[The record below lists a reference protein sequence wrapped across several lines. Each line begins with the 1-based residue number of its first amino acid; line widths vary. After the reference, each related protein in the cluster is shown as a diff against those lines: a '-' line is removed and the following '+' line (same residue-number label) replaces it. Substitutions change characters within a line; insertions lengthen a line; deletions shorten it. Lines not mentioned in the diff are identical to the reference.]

1 MRNTLEESN
10 GGAKPW
16 GSRRRPNLSRLVIG
30 LALTSVLLTPG
41 AAQSL
46 TGRGM
51 RSARPPCRSHPH
63 YAGQCDVRDPCATYE
78 SRTVRYGDD
87 RDFECFIVDEN

>member
-1 MRNTLEESN
+1 MRNTPEESN
-10 GGAKPW
+10 GSAKSW
-16 GSRRRPNLSRLVIG
+16 GSRRPNLSRLVID

-46 TGRGM
+46 TGRGT
-51 RSARPPCRSHPH
+51 RGLRPPCHSHPH
-63 YAGQCDVRDPCATYE
+63 YAGQCDVRDPCGYYE

-87 RDFECFIVDEN
+87 RDFECFIVEEN